1 MEVEGGT
8 GNKFFVFLF
17 ELLGTAMLLIAIN
30 WASTSGAVA
39 EAVGLTVM
47 MCAQIMGPISG
58 GHFNPA
64 VTIGMLWKEGKEHFG
79 GKDKAVALD
88 PDPLLI
94 AQHRAQF
101 AEEFRPIA
109 FEVLCLVG
117 QLGPLGLQ
125 TRFSSATR
133 RASWARSI
141 CFTSETSP
149 QR

>member
-79 GKDKAVALD
+79 RNLIFAFFIIICQGLGAMLGCAVSIMAFAFKKNDKKETHKSEGD
-88 PDPLLI
+88 PTK
-94 AQHRAQF
+94 QK
-101 AEEFRPIA
+101 
-109 FEVLCLVG
+109 
-117 QLGPLGLQ
+117 
-125 TRFSSATR
+125 
-133 RASWARSI
+133 
-141 CFTSETSP
+141 
-149 QR
+149 